1 MLRGIIARCHEQF
14 KADLAPKEERP
25 HLGEQKYLSPSSGWM
40 ITSLRYFGIS
50 RALRK
55 KMIDYLY
62 CHVRT
67 IERQPFAR
75 KTALRVSGLFTQ
87 EAKNV
92 RMFIPCNA
100 S

>member
-1 MLRGIIARCHEQF
+1 MLRGIIDRCHEQF

-25 HLGEQKYLSPSSGWM
+25 HLGERKIFIPFVWM
-40 ITSLRYFGIS
+40 DDHKSEIFWHIASIE
-50 RALRK
+50 K

-100 S
+100 G